1 MPVIQVD
8 GRRIGDGTAGPLT
21 KHIQSL
27 YAAHVKADTA
37 RGREAVVAEV
47 AAADLPW
54 ALRHPGK
61 I

>member
-8 GRRIGDGTAGPLT
+8 GRIIGDGKVGPLT
-21 KHIQSL
+21 RHIQTL

-37 RGREAVVAEV
+37 RGRQAVVAEV
-47 AAADLPW
+47 EAADLPW
-54 ALRHPGK
+54 ALRLPGR